1 MHSPKQDLSQDFCD
15 RMEIFQK
22 IVSQPGIVAAQRLW
36 APEQRWGAEGQIYSG
51 QDPQAALSC

>member
-1 MHSPKQDLSQDFCD
+1 MSQDFCD